1 MNLLT
6 FGCGFYVMGQ
16 VWGDCDSG
24 DSKDKGNNLR
34 KRTKIKASI
43 KNQSCDHLVIIQ
55 KASAAKLWCE
65 E

>member
-1 MNLLT
+1 
-6 FGCGFYVMGQ
+6 MGQ

-55 KASAAKLWCE
+55 KASAANLWCE